1 MQITITGQHLD
12 LTDALRSYIE
22 EKFQKLS
29 RHFANVIDVRVVL
42 SVEKSRQKADAS
54 MLVGGNQFHADAE
67 TDDMYAAIDALL
79 DKIDRQ
85 VLRHKEKLKDHRKAD
100 ADKRL
105 A

>member
-12 LTDALRSYIE
+12 LTDALRSYVE

-42 SVEKSRQKADAS
+42 SVEKSRQKAEVS
-54 MLVGGNQFHADAE
+54 MLVGGNQLHADAE